1 MSSNTQTKDATNK
14 MWGGRFTT
22 GPSELMGKINAS
34 IDFDKKLYRQDI
46 RASKVH
52 ATMLGRQD
60 IIPKEDAEAI
70 CAGLDQVL
78 QEIADGKFEFSHAL
92 EDIHM
97 NVEARLSEIIG
108 APAGRLHTAR
118 SRNDQVITDV
128 RLWLRDQI
136 DRIEFKLKAL
146 IEALIIKAEANT
158 DTAMPGFTHL
168 QVAQPVSFGHHLLA
182 YVEMIGRDLSRLQ
195 DCRARMNECPLGA
208 AALAGSPYPIDRHWT
223 AQQLE
228 FDAPCENSM
237 DAVSSRDFIAE
248 FIFFASMNSVHLSRL
263 AEELVNWNSD
273 GFKFVHLSDAFTSGS
288 SIMPQK
294 KNPDAAELLRAKPGR
309 IIGSLNTLLIVI
321 KGLPLAFMKDMQED
335 KEPLFDAADSIELCI
350 DVAAGLV
357 TDLEPLKDNMLGFLD
372 KGYSTATDL
381 ADWLVVALDIP
392 FRNAHHITGS
402 IVAYAS
408 QNNLT
413 LHTVPLE
420 EMQKIEPKITADVFE
435 AISNETSLSARKC
448 FGGTAPQCVAD
459 ACIRA
464 RNRFLEAE

>member
-1 MSSNTQTKDATNK
+1 MSSDTTDNLTNK
-14 MWGGRFTT
+14 MWGGRFSS
-22 GPSELMGKINAS
+22 GPSELMAKINAS
-34 IDFDKKLYRQDI
+34 IDFDKRLYRHDI
-46 RASKVH
+46 QASKVH
-52 ATMLGRQD
+52 ATMLARQN
-60 IIPKEDAEAI
+60 IIPEEDAQAI
-70 CAGLDQVL
+70 CTGLDQIL
-78 QEIADGKFEFSHAL
+78 EEITSNNFEFKTEL

-136 DRIEFKLKAL
+136 DRIEGRLLIL
-146 IEALIIKAEANT
+146 IEALITKAEANT

-182 YVEMIGRDLSRLQ
+182 YVEMLGRDLSRLR
-195 DCRARMNECPLGA
+195 DCRARMNECPLGS

-223 AQQLE
+223 AKELG
-228 FDAPCENSM
+228 FDAPSENSM

-248 FIFFASMNSVHLSRL
+248 FTFFASMNSIHLSRL

-309 IIGSLNTLLIVI
+309 IIGSLNSILIVL

-335 KEPLFDAADSIELCI
+335 KEPLFEAVDTIELCI

-357 TDLEPLKDNMLGFLD
+357 TDLEPMKSNMSGFLD
-372 KGYSTATDL
+372 KGYATATDL

-392 FRNAHHITGS
+392 FRQAHHITGS

-408 QNNLT
+408 DNQLT
-413 LHTVPLE
+413 LHSVPLE
-420 EMQKIEPKITADVFE
+420 EMQKIEPKITADVFD
-435 AISNETSLSARKC
+435 AISNETSLKARQC
-448 FGGTAPQCVAD
+448 FGATSPQCVAE
-459 ACIRA
+459 ACVRA
-464 RNRFLEAE
+464 RSRFLDNS

>member
-1 MSSNTQTKDATNK
+1 MSSSTTNEKKNK
-14 MWGGRFTT
+14 MWGGRFSS
-22 GPSELMGKINAS
+22 GPSELMAKINAS
-34 IDFDKKLYRQDI
+34 IDFDKRLFRQDI
-46 RASKVH
+46 SASKVH
-52 ATMLGRQD
+52 ATMLGRQG
-60 IIPKEDAEAI
+60 IIPTADAEAI
-70 CAGLDQVL
+70 CNGLDQVR
-78 QEIADGKFEFSHAL
+78 QEIENGEFEFSHAL

-97 NVEARLSEIIG
+97 NVEARLNEIIG

-128 RLWLRDQI
+128 RLWLRDRI
-136 DRIEFKLKAL
+136 DVIELRLKAL
-146 IEALIIKAEANT
+146 IDALITKAEANT

-208 AALAGSPYPIDRHWT
+208 AALAGSPYPIDRQWT
-223 AQQLE
+223 AQELG

-248 FIFFASMNSVHLSRL
+248 FVFFASMNSVHLSRL

-309 IIGSLNTLLIVI
+309 IIGSLNTIFI
-321 KGLPLAFMKDMQED
+321 IMKGLPLAFMKDMQED

-357 TDLEPLKDNMLGFLD
+357 TDLEPMKDNMRGFLD

-413 LHTVPLE
+413 LHTVPLA
-420 EMQKIEPKITADVFE
+420 EMQKIEPKITNAVFE
-435 AISNETSLSARKC
+435 AISNETSLRARKC
-448 FGGTAPQCVAD
+448 FGGTAPQCVAE
-459 ACIRA
+459 ACTRA
-464 RNRFLEAE
+464 RSRFLETA

>member
-1 MSSNTQTKDATNK
+1 MTSDTSDNKTNK
-14 MWGGRFTT
+14 MWGGRFSS
-22 GPSELMGKINAS
+22 GPSDLMEKINAS
-34 IDFDKKLYRQDI
+34 IDFDKTLYAQDI
-46 RASKVH
+46 HASKIH
-52 ATMLGRQD
+52 ATMLGRQE
-60 IIPKEDAEAI
+60 IISVADAEVI
-70 CAGLDQVL
+70 CTGLDQVL
-78 QEIADGKFEFSHAL
+78 AEIEAGEFEFSAAL

-136 DRIEFKLKAL
+136 DRIEERLKVLLDAL
-146 IEALIIKAEANT
+146 VTKAEKNV

-195 DCRARMNECPLGA
+195 DCRKRMNECPLGA
-208 AALAGSPYPIDRHWT
+208 AALAGTPYPIDRHWT
-223 AQQLE
+223 ANELG
-228 FDAPCENSM
+228 FDGPCENSM

-248 FIFFASMNSVHLSRL
+248 FIFFASMNSIHLSRL

-273 GFKFVHLSDAFTSGS
+273 GFKFVHLTDAFTSGS

-309 IIGSLNTLLIVI
+309 IIGSLNSLLIVL

-335 KEPLFDAADSIELCI
+335 KEPLFDAAETVELCI

-357 TDLEPLKDNMLGFLD
+357 DDLEPIKDNMRGFLD
-372 KGYSTATDL
+372 KGYATATDL
-381 ADWLVVALDIP
+381 ADWLVVTLDIP
-392 FRNAHHITGS
+392 FRDAHHITGS
-402 IVAYAS
+402 IVAYAVENS
-408 QNNLT
+408 LT

-420 EMQKIEPKITADVFE
+420 EMQKIEPKITTDVFD
-435 AISNETSLSARKC
+435 AISNETSLRARKS
-448 FGGTAPQCVAD
+448 FGGTAPDNVAQACV
-459 ACIRA
+459 RA
-464 RNRFLEAE
+464 RQRFLG